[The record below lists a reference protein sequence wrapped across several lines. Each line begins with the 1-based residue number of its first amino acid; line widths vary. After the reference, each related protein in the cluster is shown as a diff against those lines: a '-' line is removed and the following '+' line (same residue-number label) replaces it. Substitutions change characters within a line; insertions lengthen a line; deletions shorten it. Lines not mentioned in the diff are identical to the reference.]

1 MRKKCFTLI
10 ELLVVIA
17 IIAILAGMLLP
28 ALNSARE
35 KARAVNCT
43 SNLKQIGTAVVM
55 YSVDNQGNVPPA
67 SGRTYS
73 NGNCGWP
80 YTMTQAKYLV
90 NKGDY
95 FTCPSQY
102 ATHKYATNSNWS
114 YTCYGIRIQAP
125 KNSESSYT
133 NLETAGMCDNI
144 GGNVIKSTVDD
155 RTYQPS
161 EYFIFADSILES
173 APPAKSSQT
182 TVLFLQTE
190 NERKI
195 HMRHTK
201 KANCWFADGS
211 VRSQNMSDLV
221 NIHVKETRLSFL
233 PASL

>member
-1 MRKKCFTLI
+1 MKERKKFTLI

-67 SGRTYS
+67 SGRTYHS
-73 NGNCGWP
+73 GNGNWP
-80 YTMTQAKYLV
+80 HTMAKAKYLV
-90 NKGDY
+90 GQADY
-95 FTCPSQY
+95 YTCPSQY
-102 ATHKYATNSNWS
+102 AAYKYATNSDWG

-125 KNSESSYT
+125 KDSETSYVD
-133 NLETAGMCDNI
+133 AGMCDNI

-211 VRSQNMSDLV
+211 ARSQNMSDLV